1 MPESKKELEGNMK
14 RSEALIHIAKAG
26 GSVSYRY
33 EHKKEVDEALE
44 IAMKDI
50 SVMDKIIEIV
60 EGDGKDEEKA
70 RAIMKVVKVAMI
82 IFE

>member
-1 MPESKKELEGNMK
+1 
-14 RSEALIHIAKAG
+14 
-26 GSVSYRY
+26 VSYRY

-50 SVMDKIIEIV
+50 SVMDKIIEIIK
-60 EGDGKDEEKA
+60 GDGKDEEKA